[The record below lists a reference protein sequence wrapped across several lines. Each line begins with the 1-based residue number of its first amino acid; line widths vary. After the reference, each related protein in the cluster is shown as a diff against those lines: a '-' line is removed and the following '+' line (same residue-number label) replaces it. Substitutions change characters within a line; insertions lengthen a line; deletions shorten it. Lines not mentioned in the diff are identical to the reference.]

1 MEKKVKTEKMSEE
14 QKKKVTEWFQEA
26 RSDRSLSRR
35 SMEERYPLVYAM
47 TDSNQQ
53 EQQLEGKPKEDETIA
68 STDSSASTTPSTV
81 TEPTSMKPMQED
93 CEEYTTVDEPSAELA
108 VEFSDSIQ
116 ASASPDSLS
125 MLDEP
130 VSLPDGNDGKQPQ
143 PPMRRVSSKQR
154 RLSFEEYSSVYLPV
168 SKIENRMPVFIS
180 ASLRDELD
188 KIARRLGGKRM
199 SASGIVEN
207 MVKHHLITYG
217 DELKE
222 WYKL

>member
-1 MEKKVKTEKMSEE
+1 MEKKVKAEKMSEE
-14 QKKKVTEWFQEA
+14 QKKKVTEWFLEA
-26 RSDRSLSRR
+26 RSDRSLSRRR

-53 EQQLEGKPKEDETIA
+53 EPQQEEQPQKTEAIA
-68 STDSSASTTPSTV
+68 STDSSGATLPSTV
-81 TEPTSMKPMQED
+81 TGATSMELMQKDSGEF
-93 CEEYTTVDEPSAELA
+93 TTVEKHVAEVAAESSAPIPLSE
-108 VEFSDSIQ
+108 
-116 ASASPDSLS
+116 SLTAP
-125 MLDEP
+125 MMAAEP
-130 VSLPDGNDGKQPQ
+130 VSLPDGNDAKQTPIHQ
-143 PPMRRVSSKQR
+143 VSSKQR
-154 RLSFEEYSSVYLPV
+154 RLSFEEYRSVYLPIP
-168 SKIENRMPVFIS
+168 KIENRMPVFIS
-180 ASLRDELD
+180 ASLRDELN

>member
-1 MEKKVKTEKMSEE
+1 MTTKTKVNNMSEE
-14 QKKKVTEWFQEA
+14 DEKKVTEWFQEA
-26 RSDRSLSRR
+26 RSDRSLSKR

-53 EQQLEGKPKEDETIA
+53 EPQQKEQPQKIEAIA
-68 STDSSASTTPSTV
+68 ATDSSAATLPSTV
-81 TEPTSMKPMQED
+81 AVPTSMEAIQQDYDED
-93 CEEYTTVDEPSAELA
+93 TTVEDSVAEA
-108 VEFSDSIQ
+108 AAEFSDPIPS
-116 ASASPDSLS
+116 SASPDSPS
-125 MLDEP
+125 MPEES
-130 VSLPDGNDGKQPQ
+130 VSLPDGNDSKQ
-143 PPMRRVSSKQR
+143 PPMHRVSSKQR
-154 RLSFEEYSSVYLPV
+154 RLSFEEYRSVYLTVP
-168 SKIENRMPVFIS
+168 KIENRMPVFIS

-207 MVKHHLITYG
+207 MVKHHLIMYG

>member
-1 MEKKVKTEKMSEE
+1 MATKTKVNNMSEE
-14 QKKKVTEWFQEA
+14 EEKNVTQWYLEA

-53 EQQLEGKPKEDETIA
+53 EPQQEEKPKESEAIA
-68 STDSSASTTPSTV
+68 VTDSSAATPPNTV
-81 TEPTSMKPMQED
+81 ESTSMEAIQQDYDEA
-93 CEEYTTVDEPSAELA
+93 TTVEKTVAEVTA
-108 VEFSDSIQ
+108 EFSEPIPS
-116 ASASPDSLS
+116 SESPDSPS
-125 MLDEP
+125 MQEES
-130 VSLPDGNDGKQPQ
+130 VSLLDGNDGKQP
-143 PPMRRVSSKQR
+143 PVHRVSSKQR
-154 RLSFEEYSSVYLPV
+154 RLSFEEYRSVYLPV
-168 SKIENRMPVFIS
+168 PKIENRMPVFIS

>member
-1 MEKKVKTEKMSEE
+1 MEKKVKGGKMSEE
-14 QKKKVTEWFQEA
+14 EEKKVTQWFLEA
-26 RSDRSLSRR
+26 RSDRSLSKS

-47 TDSNQQ
+47 TDSNQKEPQ
-53 EQQLEGKPKEDETIA
+53 QDEQPKEDKTIA
-68 STDSSASTTPSTV
+68 ATDSSAAIQPTTV
-81 TEPTSMKPMQED
+81 TVPTSMETTQQVCD
-93 CEEYTTVDEPSAELA
+93 EEKIGEKTMVKVAAEPSDPKPSSES
-108 VEFSDSIQ
+108 SDVPMTE
-116 ASASPDSLS
+116 A
-125 MLDEP
+125 EP
-130 VSLPDGNDGKQPQ
+130 VSLPDANDGKL
-143 PPMRRVSSKQR
+143 PPVHRVSSKQR
-154 RLSFEEYSSVYLPV
+154 RLSFEEYRSVYLPV
-168 SKIENRMPVFIS
+168 PKIENRMPIFIS

>member
-1 MEKKVKTEKMSEE
+1 MEKKVKAEKMSEE

-53 EQQLEGKPKEDETIA
+53 EPQPEEQPQKTEAIV
-68 STDSSASTTPSTV
+68 STDSSAATPPSTV
-81 TEPTSMKPMQED
+81 TVPTSMEPMQKDSGEP
-93 CEEYTTVDEPSAELA
+93 TKVNEPSAEIA
-108 VEFSDSIQ
+108 AES
-116 ASASPDSLS
+116 SAPIPLSESLTAP
-125 MLDEP
+125 MMAAEP
-130 VSLPDGNDGKQPQ
+130 VSLPDGNDAKQTPIHQ
-143 PPMRRVSSKQR
+143 VSSKQR
-154 RLSFEEYSSVYLPV
+154 RLSFEEYRSVYLPIP
-168 SKIENRMPVFIS
+168 KIENRMPVFIS

>member
-1 MEKKVKTEKMSEE
+1 MSEE

-53 EQQLEGKPKEDETIA
+53 EPQQEEQLQKTETIA
-68 STDSSASTTPSTV
+68 STDSSVATPPSTV
-81 TEPTSMKPMQED
+81 EPMSMEPMQED
-93 CEEYTTVDEPSAELA
+93 SREFTTVDEPSAEVA
-108 VEFSDSIQ
+108 AESSVPIPSSE
-116 ASASPDSLS
+116 SPDSPL
-125 MLDEP
+125 LPEEP
-130 VSLPDGNDGKQPQ
+130 ASLPDRYDGKQA
-143 PPMRRVSSKQR
+143 PMRRVSSKQR
-154 RLSFEEYSSVYLPV
+154 RLSFEEYRSAYLPIP
-168 SKIENRMPVFIS
+168 KIENRMPVFIS

>member
-1 MEKKVKTEKMSEE
+1 MSEEDEKKVT
-14 QKKKVTEWFQEA
+14 QWFLEA
-26 RSDRSLSRR
+26 RSDRSLSKR

-53 EQQLEGKPKEDETIA
+53 EPQQDEQLKEDKTIA
-68 STDSSASTTPSTV
+68 ATDSSAATPLSEV
-81 TEPTSMKPMQED
+81 TEPTSMEVTQQNCDEDTTGEKP
-93 CEEYTTVDEPSAELA
+93 VVKA
-108 VEFSDSIQ
+108 VAEFSDPIPS
-116 ASASPDSLS
+116 SESPDSPS
-125 MLDEP
+125 MQEES
-130 VSLPDGNDGKQPQ
+130 VSLLDGNDDKQP
-143 PPMRRVSSKQR
+143 PVHRVSSKQR
-154 RLSFEEYSSVYLPV
+154 RLSFEEYRSVYLPV
-168 SKIENRMPVFIS
+168 PKIENRMPVFIS

>member
-1 MEKKVKTEKMSEE
+1 MATKTKVNNMSEE
-14 QKKKVTEWFQEA
+14 EKKKVTEWFQEA

-53 EQQLEGKPKEDETIA
+53 EPQQEEQPQKTEAIV
-68 STDSSASTTPSTV
+68 STDSSAATPLSTV
-81 TEPTSMKPMQED
+81 TVPTSMEPMQKDSGEF
-93 CEEYTTVDEPSAELA
+93 TTVEEHVAEVA
-108 VEFSDSIQ
+108 AEFSAPI
-116 ASASPDSLS
+116 PLS
-125 MLDEP
+125 VSSDAPAMPAEP
-130 VSLPDGNDGKQPQ
+130 ISFPDGNDAKQTPIY
-143 PPMRRVSSKQR
+143 RVSSKQR
-154 RLSFEEYSSVYLPV
+154 RLSFEEYRSVYLLVP
-168 SKIENRMPVFIS
+168 KIENRMPVFIS

>member
-1 MEKKVKTEKMSEE
+1 MSEEEEKKVT
-14 QKKKVTEWFQEA
+14 QWFQEA
-26 RSDRSLSRR
+26 RSDRSLSKR

-47 TDSNQQ
+47 ADSNQQ
-53 EQQLEGKPKEDETIA
+53 DPQQEEQPKKTEAIA
-68 STDSSASTTPSTV
+68 ATDSSAATPLSTATKV
-81 TEPTSMKPMQED
+81 AFTESIQED
-93 CEEYTTVDEPSAELA
+93 CEEVTTKEEPVTEVAA
-108 VEFSDSIQ
+108 DFSNPIPS
-116 ASASPDSLS
+116 SASQDP
-125 MLDEP
+125 P
-130 VSLPDGNDGKQPQ
+130 VMQEESAFLPDRNDGKL
-143 PPMRRVSSKQR
+143 PPVHRVSSKQR
-154 RLSFEEYSSVYLPV
+154 RLSFEEYRSVYLPV
-168 SKIENRMPVFIS
+168 PKIENRMPVFIS

>member
-1 MEKKVKTEKMSEE
+1 MSEEEEKKVT
-14 QKKKVTEWFQEA
+14 QWFLEA
-26 RSDRSLSRR
+26 RSDRSLSKR

-47 TDSNQQ
+47 TGSNQKEPQ
-53 EQQLEGKPKEDETIA
+53 QDEQRKEDKTIA
-68 STDSSASTTPSTV
+68 ATDSSAAIQPTTV
-81 TEPTSMKPMQED
+81 TVPTSIEATQQACDGDTTREKPMVE
-93 CEEYTTVDEPSAELA
+93 VAA
-108 VEFSDSIQ
+108 EFSDSIPL
-116 ASASPDSLS
+116 SASQDSPVMQEES
-125 MLDEP
+125 
-130 VSLPDGNDGKQPQ
+130 VSLLDGNDGKL
-143 PPMRRVSSKQR
+143 PPVHRVTNKQR
-154 RLSFEEYSSVYLPV
+154 RLSFEEYRSVYLPV
-168 SKIENRMPVFIS
+168 PKIENRMPVFIS

>member
-1 MEKKVKTEKMSEE
+1 MSEE

-53 EQQLEGKPKEDETIA
+53 EPQQEEQPQKTEAIA
-68 STDSSASTTPSTV
+68 STDSSATTPSCIV
-81 TEPTSMKPMQED
+81 TESTSMEPMQED
-93 CEEYTTVDEPSAELA
+93 SGEFTAVDEPSAEIAAESSAPIPLSESTDA
-108 VEFSDSIQ
+108 PMMPVEPI
-116 ASASPDSLS
+116 P
-125 MLDEP
+125 
-130 VSLPDGNDGKQPQ
+130 LPDGNDAKQTPIH
-143 PPMRRVSSKQR
+143 RVSSKQR
-154 RLSFEEYSSVYLPV
+154 RLSFEEYRSVYLPIP
-168 SKIENRMPVFIS
+168 KIENRMPVFIS

>member
-1 MEKKVKTEKMSEE
+1 MSEE

-130 VSLPDGNDGKQPQ
+130 VSLPDGNDGKQP
-143 PPMRRVSSKQR
+143 PVRRVSSKQR
-154 RLSFEEYSSVYLPV
+154 RLSFEEYRSVYLPIP
-168 SKIENRMPVFIS
+168 KIENRMPVFIS